1 MTSTPVTSTEPTAG
15 PTTDAPAATTP
26 ATAGY
31 MGFIGV
37 STASSS
43 IMPVFPRWAD
53 VLGLPTR
60 ALVGHDL
67 PMDAT
72 PAQYRAMVEQI
83 RDDPDHRGALVT
95 THKMNVYAAASD
107 LFDELDPFA
116 VSCSEISSISKRG
129 DRLIGRAKDPLTV
142 DLALNDFLPTDHFA
156 RTGAEVL
163 ILGAGGS
170 GTALSWAL
178 AERDDA
184 PTRVTVAA
192 LTDDALDHL
201 RAVHA
206 QHGTPADLIR
216 YVRTDSPADAAALVA
231 AAPAGSLIVNAT
243 GLGKD
248 RPGSPLPDDMVF
260 PERAVVWEFNY
271 RGSLEFLHQA
281 RAQEAARSL
290 QVVDGWRYFI
300 HGWSQVVADVFELD
314 LTPQVVEQLAEAAEF
329 ARR

>member
-1 MTSTPVTSTEPTAG
+1 MTRT
-15 PTTDAPAATTP
+15 AATT
-26 ATAGY
+26 AADR
-31 MGFIGV
+31 MGFVGV
-37 STASSS
+37 TTGSSS
-43 IMPVFPRWAD
+43 IMSVFPLWAD
-53 VLGLPTR
+53 ILGLPTR
-60 ALVGHDL
+60 TLVGHDL

-72 PAQYRAMVEQI
+72 PEEYIALVEQI
-83 RDDPDHRGALVT
+83 RDDPHHRGALVT
-95 THKMNVYAAASD
+95 THKMNVFAAASG

-142 DLALNDFLPTDHFA
+142 DLALNDFLPPDYFA
-156 RTGAEVL
+156 RTGAEVV

-178 AERDDA
+178 AERADA
-184 PTRVTVAA
+184 PARVTVTARS
-192 LTDDALDHL
+192 DDKLAHL
-201 RAVHA
+201 REVHR
-206 QHGTPADLIR
+206 QHGTPDDLIR
-216 YVRTDSPADAAALVA
+216 YVRTDSPADADAIVA

-248 RPGSPLPDDMVF
+248 RPGSPLTDAVVF

-281 RAQEAARSL
+281 EAQQPARGL
-290 QVVDGWRYFI
+290 TIVDGWRYFI

-314 LTPQVVEQLAEAAEF
+314 LDADTVERLAAAAESV
-329 ARR
+329 RR

>member
-1 MTSTPVTSTEPTAG
+1 MTSSPITPQD
-15 PTTDAPAATTP
+15 TTQDAATT
-26 ATAGY
+26 AASIDY
-31 MGFIGV
+31 MGFVGV
-37 STASSS
+37 STGSSS
-43 IMPVFPRWAD
+43 IMQVFPRWAD

-60 ALVGHDL
+60 NLIGHDL

-72 PAQYRAMVEQI
+72 PEQYVALVEQI
-83 RDDPDHRGALVT
+83 RDDPNHRGALVT

-129 DRLIGRAKDPLTV
+129 DRLIGRAKDPITV

-156 RTGAEVL
+156 RTGAEVV

-178 AERDDA
+178 AERADA
-184 PTRVTVAA
+184 PSRVTVTARTDEA
-192 LTDDALDHL
+192 LEHL
-201 RAVHA
+201 RAVHE
-206 QHGTPADLIR
+206 QHGTAPNLIR
-216 YVRTDSPADAAALVA
+216 YVRTDAPAEAAALVA
-231 AAPAGSLIVNAT
+231 AAPAGSVIVNAT

-248 RPGSPLPDDMVF
+248 RPGSPLPDDVVF
-260 PERAVVWEFNY
+260 PEGAYVWEFNY

-290 QVVDGWRYFI
+290 HVVDGWRYFI

-314 LTPQVVEQLAEAAEF
+314 LTPEIVEQLAEAADS